1 MKISYQITAAIVLAA
16 FLFSCNR
23 QKTEEKK
30 QDVIASI
37 TPVKKELEVKYIGV
51 VRTRRTFADIQFIQ
65 DEKELDRYV
74 AAQERSNPLVFD
86 IVPYRDS
93 SLLKGFEKLGLIKKS
108 EFIQARFKPQTQQKT
123 SFIDS
128 AKRAF
133 PVKFYNDIL
142 KGNVHFKIFLS
153 KDSIDI
159 DTGATSLQNLDYAFL
174 DIIPGG
180 NKELVFL
187 DDYHIM
193 NGDNF
198 DLMVYEIKTH

>member
-1 MKISYQITAAIVLAA
+1 LKISYQITAAIVLAA

-23 QKTEEKK
+23 EKAEEKK
-30 QDVIASI
+30 QGVIVSVA
-37 TPVKKELEVKYIGV
+37 PLKKELVVKYIGV

-65 DEKELDRYV
+65 DEKELDRYM
-74 AAQERSNPLVFD
+74 AEQERSNPVVFD
-86 IVPYRDS
+86 ISPYRDS
-93 SLLKGFEKLGLIKKS
+93 SLLKGFEKLGLIKKG
-108 EFIQARFKPQTQQKT
+108 EFMQARFKPQRQQKT
-123 SFIDS
+123 SFIDI

-133 PVKFYNDIL
+133 PVTFYNDTV
-142 KGNVHFKIFLS
+142 KGNVHFKIFFS

-180 NKELVFL
+180 NKELIFM

-198 DLMVYEIKTH
+198 DLMVYEIRTN